1 MEAVTLAVSFIQ
13 IPQVRTLERMQREH
27 TQPRSHAA
35 SPMGE
40 HSISSVSP
48 VVISILRISLPRV
61 PRSRGLETSTQ
72 SVSNLSGI
80 QQALLARE
88 QQTRMINWVQHFST
102 FVMPTDLSGNT
113 LPKSSAIFFFSSSTC
128 PFSCHK

>member
-48 VVISILRISLPRV
+48 VVISILRDLTAKGSQVSRTRDKHTECLKSLWDTTGSACKGATNMHDQLGTTLLHLCDAH
-61 PRSRGLETSTQ
+61 RSLG
-72 SVSNLSGI
+72 
-80 QQALLARE
+80 
-88 QQTRMINWVQHFST
+88 QH
-102 FVMPTDLSGNT
+102 
-113 LPKSSAIFFFSSSTC
+113 SAKIIRYILFL
-128 PFSCHK
+128 